1 MFIILAL
8 YQRVDYR
15 QHRRRNKLKRCCVGR
30 RGTHRGF
37 GHGDTSVTH
46 LAGLPTINMELDD
59 LSQSGIRR
67 IANYSPYLDQLAGFA
82 SDMGLKQRSNLVHL
96 EQCLHSEWSLGQN
109 TILSWTSLD
118 DGILILVV
126 PHYAIA
132 EYTASPSNDPRIP
145 ARVSARF
152 VTELISGSRQLTLTQ
167 MQKVARLLEVEPRFI
182 PLRQPL
188 TDHPVE
194 KEIIERMIRRY
205 GINYVASRAVTL
217 FDIVGF
223 SLLTPFEQMT
233 QLNSL
238 SYSLNSAHAKMLE
251 QDVGI
256 DFARSSSGDG
266 FYIWN
271 RDQGLE
277 ANVNLYHFMHIVL
290 ADNAIARSKS
300 VSKAVPRLRACFHVG
315 SCYEFHQ
322 AEGLNPTIHNYI
334 VGDVTIE
341 LARMIEAAMPG
352 QILVGDFFA
361 ELSGQNGFEESQ
373 VNLDA
378 IAFLRRA
385 QGNLS
390 KLSGLELS
398 GERVSAIKCYL
409 TGERQGNTGEF
420 DIRRLK
426 IRDKHGLE
434 RTAYNAKVNIYR
446 DTAEPILL
454 GIEDRKLAVN
464 GRIS

>member
-1 MFIILAL
+1 M
-8 YQRVDYR
+8 D
-15 QHRRRNKLKRCCVGR
+15 
-30 RGTHRGF
+30 
-37 GHGDTSVTH
+37 
-46 LAGLPTINMELDD
+46 LDD

-67 IANYSPYLDQLAGFA
+67 IANYSPYLDQLAGLA
-82 SDMGLKQRSNLVHL
+82 NEMGLRQRSNLVQL
-96 EQCLHSEWSLGQN
+96 ERCLNDHWSLGQN
-109 TILSWTSLD
+109 SILSWAPLD
-118 DGILILVV
+118 DGLMILVV

-132 EYTASPSNDPRIP
+132 EYTAAPTDDPRLP
-145 ARVSARF
+145 QRVSAAF
-152 VTELISGSRQLTLTQ
+152 MTELISGDRQLTVAQ
-167 MQKVARLLEVEPRFI
+167 IQKVAKLLDIQTTHI

-188 TDHPVE
+188 TGHA
-194 KEIIERMIRRY
+194 KETQIIEKMIHRY
-205 GINYVASRAVTL
+205 GVNYVATRAVTL

-251 QDVGI
+251 LDVGI

-271 RDQGLE
+271 RDHGLE

-290 ADNAIARSKS
+290 ADNAIARSKA
-300 VSKAVPRLRACFHVG
+300 VSRAVPRLRACFHVG

-322 AEGLNPTIHNYI
+322 AEGLNPTIHDFI

-352 QILVGDFFA
+352 QILVGEFVA
-361 ELSGQNGFEESQ
+361 ELPGQGDGEEDSQ

-378 IAFLRRA
+378 VTFLQRA

-390 KLSGLELS
+390 KLSGLELA
-398 GERVSAIKCYL
+398 GEKVTAIKCYL
-409 TGERQGNTGEF
+409 TGERQDNGDF
-420 DIRRLK
+420 SIRRLH
-426 IRDKHGLE
+426 ITDKHGLS
-434 RTAYNAKVNIYR
+434 RTVFNAKVNIYR
-446 DTAEPILL
+446 ELAQPILL
-454 GIEDRKLAVN
+454 GIEDKKLAP
-464 GRIS
+464 GHQPE

>member
-1 MFIILAL
+1 
-8 YQRVDYR
+8 
-15 QHRRRNKLKRCCVGR
+15 
-30 RGTHRGF
+30 
-37 GHGDTSVTH
+37 
-46 LAGLPTINMELDD
+46 MEFDE

-67 IANYSPYLDQLAGFA
+67 IANYSPYLDQLAGLA
-82 SDMGLKQRSNLVHL
+82 NEMGLRQRSNLVHL
-96 EQCLHSEWSLGQN
+96 ERCLHEEWSLGQN
-109 TILSWTSLD
+109 SILSWTPLD
-118 DGILILVV
+118 EGLLILVV

-132 EYTASPSNDPRIP
+132 EYTAAPADQADDPQ
-145 ARVSARF
+145 RVSARF
-152 VTELISGSRQLTLTQ
+152 VTELISGDRQLTLSQ
-167 MQKVARLLEVEPRFI
+167 MQKVARLLDVEPRFVH
-182 PLRQPL
+182 LRQPL
-188 TDHPVE
+188 SNNPVE
-194 KEIIERMIRRY
+194 TQIIEKMIRRY
-205 GINYVASRAVTL
+205 GINFVASRAVTL

-256 DFARSSSGDG
+256 NFARSSSGDG
-266 FYIWN
+266 FYVWN
-271 RDQGLE
+271 RDHGLE

-300 VSKAVPRLRACFHVG
+300 ASKAVPRLRACFHVG

-322 AEGLNPTIHNYI
+322 AEGLNPTIHDFI

-341 LARMIEAAMPG
+341 LARMIDAALPG
-352 QILVGDFFA
+352 QILVGDFMA
-361 ELSGQNGFEESQ
+361 EVPDGSAIDDKMSQ
-373 VNLDA
+373 MQLDA
-378 IAFLRRA
+378 VTFLERA

-409 TGERQGNTGEF
+409 TGERLESGEF
-420 DIRRLK
+420 SIRRLQIK
-426 IRDKHGLE
+426 DKHGLS

-446 DTAEPILL
+446 DTAQPILL
-454 GIEDRKLAVN
+454 GIEDRKLVSNLQPA
-464 GRIS
+464 

>member
-1 MFIILAL
+1 
-8 YQRVDYR
+8 
-15 QHRRRNKLKRCCVGR
+15 
-30 RGTHRGF
+30 
-37 GHGDTSVTH
+37 
-46 LAGLPTINMELDD
+46 MELDD

-67 IANYSPYLDQLAGFA
+67 IADYSPYLDQIAGLAQ
-82 SDMGLKQRSNLVHL
+82 DMGLRERSNLVHL
-96 EQCLHSEWSLGQN
+96 ERCLHEQWSLGQN
-109 TILSWTSLD
+109 SILSWAALD
-118 DGILILVV
+118 EGILILVV

-132 EYTASPSNDPRIP
+132 EYTAPQGADLPPRISP
-145 ARVSARF
+145 TF
-152 VTELISGSRQLTLTQ
+152 ITELISGDRQLSFTQ
-167 MQKVARLLEVEPRFI
+167 MQKVARLLEVQPVYI

-188 TDHPVE
+188 TGNNIE
-194 KEIIERMIRRY
+194 TQIIENMIRRY

-256 DFARSSSGDG
+256 NFARSSSGDG
-266 FYIWN
+266 FYVWN
-271 RDQGLE
+271 RDDGLE

-322 AEGLNPTIHNYI
+322 AEGLNPTMQDFI

-341 LARMIEAAMPG
+341 LARMIEAALPG
-352 QILVGDFFA
+352 QILVGDFLA
-361 ELSGQNGFEESQ
+361 DLRSEEETPVHSQ
-373 VNLDA
+373 TNIDA
-378 IAFLRRA
+378 VTFLEQA

-390 KLSGLELS
+390 KLSGLVFS
-398 GERVSAIKCYL
+398 GERVTAIKCYL
-409 TGERQGNTGEF
+409 TGEDMGGGEF
-420 DIRRLK
+420 NIRQLH
-426 IRDKHGLE
+426 IRDKHGLS
-434 RTAYNAKVNIYR
+434 RIAYNAKVNIYR
-446 DTAEPILL
+446 ETAQPILL
-454 GIEDRKLAVN
+454 GIEDRKLPEARRPV
-464 GRIS
+464 

>member
-1 MFIILAL
+1 
-8 YQRVDYR
+8 
-15 QHRRRNKLKRCCVGR
+15 
-30 RGTHRGF
+30 
-37 GHGDTSVTH
+37 
-46 LAGLPTINMELDD
+46 MELDD

-67 IANYSPYLDQLAGFA
+67 IANYSPYLDQLAGLA
-82 SDMGLKQRSNLVHL
+82 NEMGLKQRSNLVHM
-96 EQCLHSEWSLGQN
+96 EQCLHREWSLGQN
-109 TILSWTSLD
+109 TILSWAPID
-118 DGILILVV
+118 DGMLILVV

-132 EYTASPSNDPRIP
+132 EYTASSSDDPRMP
-145 ARVSARF
+145 GRVSARF
-152 VTELISGSRQLTLTQ
+152 ITELISGNRKLTVDQ
-167 MQKVARLLEVEPRFI
+167 MQKVCRLLNVEPRYL
-182 PLRQPL
+182 PLRQAL
-188 TDHPVE
+188 TGHAVE
-194 KEIIERMIRRY
+194 TEIIERMIRRY

-251 QDVGI
+251 LDVSI
-256 DFARSSSGDG
+256 NFARSSSGDG
-266 FYIWN
+266 FYVWN

-290 ADNAIARSKS
+290 ADNAIAQSKS
-300 VSKAVPRLRACFHVG
+300 VSKAVPKLRACFHVG
-315 SCYEFHQ
+315 SCYEFYQ
-322 AEGLNPTIHNYI
+322 AEGLNPTIHNFI

-361 ELSGQNGFEESQ
+361 ELPRQEADEHEISQ
-373 VNLDA
+373 LNLDA
-378 IAFLRRA
+378 VAFLQRA

-409 TGERQGNTGEF
+409 TGERLANGEF
-420 DIRRLK
+420 DIRKLC

-446 DTAEPILL
+446 DAAEPILL
-454 GIEDRKLAVN
+454 GIEDRKLAVSSPIN
-464 GRIS
+464 GAKSPSIG